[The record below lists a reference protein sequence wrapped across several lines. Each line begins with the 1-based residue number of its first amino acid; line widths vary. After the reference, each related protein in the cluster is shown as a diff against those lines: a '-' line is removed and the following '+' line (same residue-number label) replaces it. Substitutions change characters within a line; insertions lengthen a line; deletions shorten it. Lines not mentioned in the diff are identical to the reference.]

1 MARPATEDQPA
12 GGSAGE
18 AEDPGPG
25 GTLGGHLMA
34 RALAEVG
41 VSTVFTLPGGH
52 MLGLLDGCTVTGIRV
67 LDFRHEGAAA
77 LAAEGWAL
85 ATGQTGFAAV
95 TAGPGF
101 TNALT
106 ALVDAQLGGVPLV
119 LFAGRTARW
128 NQGRGAVADFDQVRM
143 AASIAKRTV
152 SCKWP
157 ARIRQQV
164 ADAFQDARGGRPGS
178 VYLEISADVLTAS
191 VSIGGEAVGGRPA
204 RVARHAANWR
214 ALGDVLVSAL
224 MLSSRPLILA
234 GSGAFF
240 SGAAEAVK
248 HLAEEAHL
256 PVVTTSAARG
266 LIPDSHPWCVGSLV
280 HAGAALVSADLVIV
294 LGSGF
299 NANLLYGAPPL
310 FGEDQFVVQVD
321 IAEEAL
327 GGNRVPQLAITGDVA
342 EVVDGIRAA
351 WAAAGTST
359 DRSGWLAEVRNICR
373 LSLEGWNRQIE
384 DWDGEAI
391 HPGALAREVAAEVR
405 RHGDGVTLVA
415 DGGDTLA
422 WALAYFPAEGPG
434 RLLTTT
440 TALGTLGV
448 GLPFAIAAQAARPH
462 DLVVLLTGDGAFG
475 LTAMELDTAVRHQL
489 PIVVVVANNSA
500 WGDVAHHQDALF
512 GTGHRIAS
520 RLAPVRYDRLAES
533 LGGHGEHVTELS
545 ELQPA
550 LERAIGCGV
559 PAVVN
564 VETDAEVLS
573 DLMRLMGQL
582 GVM

>member
-1 MARPATEDQPA
+1 
-12 GGSAGE
+12 
-18 AEDPGPG
+18 
-25 GTLGGHLMA
+25 MA
-34 RALAEVG
+34 RALAQAG

-52 MLGLLDGCTVTGIRV
+52 MLGLLDGCAKAGIRV

-119 LFAGRTARW
+119 LFAGRTALW

-152 SCKWP
+152 LCVRP
-157 ARIRQQV
+157 ERIRPQV
-164 ADAFQDARGGRPGS
+164 ADAFHDARGGRPGS
-178 VYLEISADVLTAS
+178 VYLEIPADMLNATVPP
-191 VSIGGEAVGGRPA
+191 GGGTPDGLPA
-204 RVARHAANWR
+204 RAAPPAINR
-214 ALGDVLVSAL
+214 RDLGGLVSAL
-224 MLSSRPLILA
+224 MLSSRPLVLA

-240 SGAAEAVK
+240 SSAAEGLK

-266 LIPDSHPWCVGSLV
+266 LMPDSHPWCVGSLV

-351 WAAAGTST
+351 WAAAGAPT
-359 DRSGWLAEVRNICR
+359 DRSAWLAEVRNICR
-373 LSLEGWNRQIE
+373 LSLEEWDRQIA

-405 RHGDGVTLVA
+405 RHGNGVTLVA

-422 WALAYFPAEGPG
+422 WALAYFHAEGPG

-448 GLPFAIAAQAARPH
+448 GLPFALAAQAARPN

-475 LTAMELDTAVRHQL
+475 LTAMEMDTAVRHQL

-500 WGDVAHHQDALF
+500 WADVAHHQDAVF
-512 GTGHRIAS
+512 GPGHRIAS
-520 RLAPVRYDRLAES
+520 RLAPARYDRLAES
-533 LGGHGEHVTELS
+533 LGGHGEHVTELA

-550 LERAIGCGV
+550 LERAMGCGV

-564 VETDAEVLS
+564 VETDPEVLS
-573 DLMRLMGQL
+573 DLLRVMGQL